1 MIRHTTLLFFLLAG
15 ALSIV
20 LFSVKYQVQDLE
32 GEVLSL
38 DRAIAADKQAIR
50 VLEAEWSLLNDP
62 ETLRRQ
68 ATRYLGLEPVRVE
81 QVSGFTALKGVK
93 PVNWRERGGPD
104 D

>member
-20 LFSVKYQVQDLE
+20 LFSVKYKVQDLE

-50 VLEAEWSLLNDP
+50 VLKAEWSLLNDP

-68 ATRYLGLEPVRVE
+68 ATRYLGLKPIRVE
-81 QVSGFTALKGVK
+81 QISGFTALTGMK
-93 PVNWRERGGPD
+93 PVNWRKQGGPHE
-104 D
+104 